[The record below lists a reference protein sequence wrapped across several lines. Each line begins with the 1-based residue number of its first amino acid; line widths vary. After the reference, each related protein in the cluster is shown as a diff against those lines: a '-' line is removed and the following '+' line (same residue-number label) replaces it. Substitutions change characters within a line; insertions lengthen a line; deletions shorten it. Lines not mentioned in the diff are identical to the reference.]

1 MSEDGTVAIPN
12 ASDTESAAWRARRSD
27 ENEHAVTPAVAPRS
41 RLIVSLLVG
50 LISGHA
56 VLLRTPH
63 FGTPRDLVQFWFA
76 ARALLHG
83 ANPYVLIG
91 PGRALD
97 YGWPFVYP
105 LTSAVGVLPLAGL
118 TSTWACAVFAGIGG
132 ACFAWALMA
141 FGYAPL
147 LALVSVCYWHAIFV
161 VQWSPLLA
169 ASVVLA
175 PLAFFLIAKPTT
187 GLAYF
192 VARPSWW
199 AIVGAV
205 VLTGTSFALDP
216 HWVAQWREALSRA
229 VSVAKHGFP
238 YHVLLLKPGG
248 ILVLAALTRWRRPE
262 ARLLI
267 ALACVPH
274 TPLPYDLLPL
284 FLIPRGWWQSASL
297 LAMSYVMWWL
307 VSHPDLPPDFYQ
319 TVIEYARAS
328 IPCMYL
334 PCTLMVL
341 RRENAG
347 PLPSW
352 LEKETVR
359 WPSWLRGSSVS
370 LRPA

>member
-1 MSEDGTVAIPN
+1 MNNEGTVAIPH
-12 ASDTESAAWRARRSD
+12 ASEAESARLSAHRSYGKGD
-27 ENEHAVTPAVAPRS
+27 SATPAAHQRS

-50 LISGHA
+50 LISGHV
-56 VLLRTPH
+56 VLLRTPY

-76 ARALLHG
+76 SRTLLHG
-83 ANPYVLIG
+83 GNPYALIG

-105 LTSAVGVLPLAGL
+105 LTSAVAVFPLSGL
-118 TSTWACAVFAGIGG
+118 TSTWACAVFAGVGG

-141 FGYAPL
+141 SGYASL
-147 LALVSVCYWHAIFV
+147 LALASVCYWHAVFI

-175 PLAFFLIAKPTT
+175 PLAFFLAVKPTV

-205 VLTGTSFALDP
+205 VLTATSFALDP
-216 HWVAQWREALSRA
+216 HWVAQWRDAVSRA
-229 VSVAKHGFP
+229 LAVAKHGFP
-238 YHVLLLKPGG
+238 YHVPLFKPGG

-262 ARLLI
+262 ARLLV

-297 LAMSYVMWWL
+297 VVMSYVMWWL
-307 VSHPDLPPDFYQ
+307 VSRPELPPDFYQ

-334 PCTLMVL
+334 PCTLMIL
-341 RRENAG
+341 RRKNAG
-347 PLPSW
+347 PLASW
-352 LEKETVR
+352 LERRAAR